1 MCIRDRYTDEPLT
14 VRDPIMHFAG
24 GDEVLSFRGNK
35 TTVLSRAVLPGDS
48 DWVEKP
54 LGKGKV
60 LFAALPL
67 ELNDNLRAVGDVYSY
82 ALKAAGVVPV
92 YTTTLKDPGIMICPT
107 RFPDCLLYTSDEALL
122 YETNFRI

>member
-1 MCIRDRYTDEPLT
+1 
-14 VRDPIMHFAG
+14 
-24 GDEVLSFRGNK
+24 
-35 TTVLSRAVLPGDS
+35 
-48 DWVEKP
+48 
-54 LGKGKV
+54 

-107 RFPDCLLYTSDEALL
+107 RFPDVTLYVVTSESNETQLIFTDVRSGKSFSGKLHSGRAAILLVGTDGKLL
-122 YETNFRI
+122 ATYNWGTN